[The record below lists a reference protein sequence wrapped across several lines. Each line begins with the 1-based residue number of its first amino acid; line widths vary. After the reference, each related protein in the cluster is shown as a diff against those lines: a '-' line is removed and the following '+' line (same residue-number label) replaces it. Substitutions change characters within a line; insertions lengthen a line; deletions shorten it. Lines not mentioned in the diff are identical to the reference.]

1 MKESELRETIRA
13 AFARYDEDASG
24 SIDARELR
32 RLVEDLGGVLTDSD
46 LSAALRVL
54 DKDRNGAIDLQ
65 EFIGWWTS
73 QAADLNGD
81 GTVTDL
87 EKILERLKEFGRKRF
102 HVDIHTAAWR
112 GFTDVVERLVHDD
125 SELAT
130 ERDSSDYGVW
140 KSGLLVCPWTLL

>member
-13 AFARYDEDASG
+13 AFARYDEDANG

-32 RLVEDLGGVLTDSD
+32 RLIEDLGGVLTDSD

-54 DKDRNGAIDLQ
+54 DKDRNGVIDLQ

-73 QAADLNGD
+73 QAADLDGD
-81 GTVTDL
+81 GAVTDL
-87 EKILERLKEFGRKRF
+87 EKTLERLKEFGRECF

-112 GFTDVVERLVHDD
+112 GFADVVERLVQDD

-140 KSGLLVCPWTLL
+140 ESVCLKS